1 MVNDHFY
8 DVMSESDEEPFTILM
23 ERDKKNKKEPNH
35 KIKNH
40 IFPSKKEEIHVA
52 NRYNKD
58 SDYYPH

>member
-23 ERDKKNKKEPNH
+23 EREKKNMKEPSH

-40 IFPSKKEEIHVA
+40 IFPSKKEEINV